1 MTPNPELTDA
11 VARRIN
17 KKVETP
23 QLYNMMRDPG
33 EQFNVIEYYPEK
45 AAEIMQIV
53 EAARAELGDLNV
65 GIEKGSGNREIGS
78 IKK

>member
-1 MTPNPELTDA
+1 
-11 VARRIN
+11 
-17 KKVETP
+17 
-23 QLYNMMRDPG
+23 MMRDPG